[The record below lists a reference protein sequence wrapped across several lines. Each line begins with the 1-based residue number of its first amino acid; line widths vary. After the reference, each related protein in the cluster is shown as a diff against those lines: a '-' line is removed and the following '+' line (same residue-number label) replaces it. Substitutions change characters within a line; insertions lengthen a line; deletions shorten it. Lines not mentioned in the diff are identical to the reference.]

1 MDIGGRWF
9 IRCGIKPEKLQ
20 RWIVLACTIS
30 VIKSLSSATQ
40 YALSPWRKDAAQIE
54 LSLIHLSHLRWEG
67 VGVFFVVPLL
77 FFVTRTYTSWGSFLL
92 SGFSEI
98 APVEIHPFLVLCFM
112 LLRSV
117 TNI

>member
-9 IRCGIKPEKLQ
+9 TRCGIKPEKLQ

-54 LSLIHLSHLRWEG
+54 LSLIHLPHLKWEG
-67 VGVFFVVPLL
+67 VGVFFCCS
-77 FFVTRTYTSWGSFLL
+77 FVAFCHQNIYILGFIPTLWFL
-92 SGFSEI
+92 
-98 APVEIHPFLVLCFM
+98 
-112 LLRSV
+112 
-117 TNI
+117 